1 MDTVNIL
8 VPGAG
13 ESITEVLLAALLVAD
28 GAYVAINQEIAE
40 IDSEKAT
47 LSVSAPV
54 SGNISFK
61 AKQGQTIK
69 VGSVLAIIDT
79 SAAAPP
85 PDLYDRIVIT
95 DKVQENPV
103 IEDAPVRH
111 FQVHQEGRGKEI
123 TEQGVVF
130 TPQAL
135 KALDEQGICI
145 ETLISSA
152 QGNRITKK
160 DVLLALSALGKQKAS
175 DNSLRMPA
183 FGHKEAERLVEE
195 IPMTP
200 LRKKLAE
207 RLVSVK
213 NQTAMLTTFNEIDMS
228 AVIKLRNDNQKAFQ
242 EKYGVK
248 LGFMSLFAKAAT
260 TSIPFFPLV
269 NAAIDGDVI
278 KSYKYTDLGIA
289 VSTPKGLMVP
299 VVRNA
304 QGLSIAELEIEISRL
319 GEKARNGKI
328 SPDDLMGGTF
338 SITNGG
344 IFGSMLS
351 TPIINPP
358 QAAILG
364 MHNIVERPVVVDG
377 QIVIRPIMYVAL
389 SYDHRVIDGRESV
402 GFLKKIK
409 ECIEHPEL
417 LLSQGKAFASS
428 LLGLS

>member
-28 GAYVAINQEIAE
+28 GAYVEINQEIAE

-47 LSVSAPV
+47 LSVSAPA
-54 SGNISFK
+54 SGKISFK
-61 AKQGQTIK
+61 SKQGQTIK
-69 VGSVLAIIDT
+69 VGSVLAVIDP
-79 SAAAPP
+79 SVLAPAS
-85 PDLYDRIVIT
+85 DLDDRKVIK
-95 DKVQENPV
+95 DIVQENPV
-103 IEDAPVRH
+103 IEDTPVMH
-111 FQVHQEGRGKEI
+111 IQMHQEGRGEEI

-135 KALDEQGICI
+135 KALDEQGISI
-145 ETLISSA
+145 ETLMASA
-152 QGNRITKK
+152 QGKRITKK
-160 DVLLALSALGKQKAS
+160 DVLLALSAFGKQKAS
-175 DNSLRMPA
+175 DISVEMAA
-183 FGHKEAERLVEE
+183 FGHNAAERLVEE
-195 IPMTP
+195 TPMTP

-207 RLVSVK
+207 RLVAVK

-248 LGFMSLFAKAAT
+248 LGFMSLFAKAVT
-260 TSIPFFPLV
+260 TSILSFPSV

-304 QGLSIAELEIEISRL
+304 QGLSIAELEIEIARL

-344 IFGSMLS
+344 VFGSMLS

-364 MHNIVERPVVVDG
+364 MHNIVERPVVVEG

-389 SYDHRVIDGRESV
+389 SYDHRIIDGRESV